1 MTRLG
6 SHAAGASVIV
16 PSLSIVPCNVSDVP
30 SLTSTLLPQAMVTSS
45 KVLLPQTVSI
55 RPPQV
60 VASVPPEIAV
70 SESSTTE
77 PFP

>member
-1 MTRLG
+1 
-6 SHAAGASVIV
+6 
-16 PSLSIVPCNVSDVP
+16 
-30 SLTSTLLPQAMVTSS
+30 MVTSS

-55 RPPQV
+55 RPSQL

-77 PFP
+77 PLPYAAIVPQLSTQESSNVIAP